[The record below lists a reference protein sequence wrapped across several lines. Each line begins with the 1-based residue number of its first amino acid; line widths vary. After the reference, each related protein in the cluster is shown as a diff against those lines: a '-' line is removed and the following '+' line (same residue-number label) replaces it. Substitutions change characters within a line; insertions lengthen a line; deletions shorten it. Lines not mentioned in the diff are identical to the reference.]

1 MDNDKG
7 VCNLSRRISR
17 RILKLKSYISS
28 LRKWKVIEL
37 TFIRG
42 MYSPIQSSKLQNDMW
57 HHAVSTVR
65 VFINRLLYC
74 YQHFKCERRQSLW
87 RKVSILNFFIHCI
100 TEKKNYKSNNI
111 VTVVM
116 IMLSNELWTI
126 LIIEVLISIW
136 CQNGILYFLHFYHYD
151 ISFFFFLIKI
161 NLREHVH
168 FAKERSTY
176 CFVNFLL
183 LKIVAVI
190 LSFRNA
196 CVNK

>member
-100 TEKKNYKSNNI
+100 TEKKNYKSNCNSRNDHVVKRIMNNFDNRSFNI
-111 VTVVM
+111 HMVSKWYFIFFTF
-116 IMLSNELWTI
+116 LPLW
-126 LIIEVLISIW
+126 
-136 CQNGILYFLHFYHYD
+136 YFL
-151 ISFFFFLIKI
+151 FFFF
-161 NLREHVH
+161 
-168 FAKERSTY
+168 
-176 CFVNFLL
+176 
-183 LKIVAVI
+183 
-190 LSFRNA
+190 
-196 CVNK
+196 